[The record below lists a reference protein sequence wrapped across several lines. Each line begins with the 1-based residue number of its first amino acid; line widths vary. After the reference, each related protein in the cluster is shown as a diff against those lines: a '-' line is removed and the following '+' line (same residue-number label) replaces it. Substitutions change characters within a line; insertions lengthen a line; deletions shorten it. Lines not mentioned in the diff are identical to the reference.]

1 MNKKIDDAWLN
12 LTDNDKKKALD
23 VYSFLSTGND
33 FTSRLS
39 YIMSSPDYFSFTCK
53 QILNIELLPTQLLM
67 LQELWKRRFPM
78 LVATRGFGKS
88 YMLSLYSVLRAL
100 MLDGRKI
107 IIVGGGFRQSKILFE
122 YMENIWNN
130 SPILRSMCDYNKS
143 GIKKDTD
150 RYSLKINNSI
160 ISCLPL
166 GDGCLSS
173 DTYITYKN
181 GFRKINDRISDFIY
195 GNGKFNYSDEFYNNG
210 IKPVKR
216 ITTKKGFEYN
226 GTYNHKMKVFRNSNI
241 DWVRTD
247 ELQIGDRIL
256 IDRSER
262 WHDGNFN
269 CTKDEAYI
277 LGSMIGDGCWT
288 NKYSLRFATSDVDHF
303 IPIFNSVFPKKWIKC
318 SEKDKHHFIC
328 CSKKINKDWLD
339 FWKMERTYAINK
351 KLPDTILS
359 SSKNNMS
366 ACISGLF
373 DTDGTLQIS
382 NTKGGTAISIA
393 LYSTSLELVKQVQYI
408 LLHYGIISNLRSR
421 KRENKNWNIEYSL
434 LLTGKNCK
442 LFAEKIGFR
451 LPRKQNELLRG
462 LSLQICE
469 KSHDDNVSFLKDV
482 MLDICKNNI
491 SKNKKISYSIIK
503 RKKNITHKLLDIFL
517 EAYDNINSNVLES
530 LKHLAN
536 KDIYYDKII
545 SIENAGNLNTYDMH
559 IPSTH
564 EYCAN
569 GFFSHNSK
577 IRGQR
582 AHDIISDEFA
592 SIPKDIFE
600 TVVAGFGVVSST
612 PIESVKMAA
621 AKKKAEKEGIILEE
635 EQLSRSGVRIPNQ
648 IILSGTAY
656 YDFNHFADYWKKW
669 RKIIK
674 SKGNETKLSE
684 IFPNGI
690 PKGFQWEDYSI
701 MRIPYEL
708 VPEGFM
714 DSEMVSR
721 SKATVHSGIY
731 MMEYGAS
738 FTKDSHGFFKRSLI
752 QSCVPSVD
760 NQIKDSFSNDILFNT
775 MLIGD
780 KNKKYVFGVDPAS
793 EIDNFSIVIL
803 ELNGDHRRIVH
814 CWTTNRSQHKDIQKM
829 GLSTE
834 KDFYAYCARKIR
846 DLMKR
851 FPCVRIALDAQG
863 GGIAVME
870 ALHDQDKL
878 QEGEML
884 IWPIIDEGKPQ
895 DTDDERGLHILELC
909 QFAKNDWLV
918 EANHGLK
925 KDFEDKVLIFPWF
938 DNSTIGLAT
947 ADDMLKSRSSD
958 TLEDCVLDIEQL
970 KEELSLIEMSQ
981 TPNGRDKWDTPEIIL
996 GAGRKKR
1003 LRKDRYSSLL
1013 MANMSARIIERTKT
1027 PEECGFYGGF
1037 ADSISQTRRQEQ
1049 KGMYNGP
1056 AWFTDSVENI
1066 Y

>member
-1 MNKKIDDAWLN
+1 MNKNNAWLN
-12 LTDNDKKKALD
+12 LTDEEIKSICNPAEFILNDQ
-23 VYSFLSTGND
+23 FD
-33 FTSRLS
+33 FCSRLS
-39 YIMSSPDYFSFTCK
+39 YIMSNPEYLYFTSK
-53 QILNIELLPTQLLM
+53 EIIGIELLPTQCLM
-67 LQELWKRRFPM
+67 IQELWKRKFPM
-78 LVATRGFGKS
+78 LIATRGFGKS
-88 YMLSLYSVLRAL
+88 FILSLYSILRAL
-100 MLDGRKI
+100 MLDGRKV

-122 YMENIWNN
+122 YMENMWNN
-130 SPILRSMCDYNKS
+130 SPLLRSMCDHNKS
-143 GIKKDTD
+143 GIRKDTD

-181 GFRKINDRISDFIY
+181 GFRKINDRISNLIY

-216 ITTKKGFEYN
+216 IKTKKGFEYS
-226 GTYNHKMKVFRNSNI
+226 GTYNHKMRVCRNSNI

-269 CTKDEAYI
+269 CNEDEAYI

-318 SEKDKHHFIC
+318 SKKDKHHFIC

-339 FWKMERTYAINK
+339 FWGMEKTYAIDK
-351 KLPDTILS
+351 KLPNTILS

-373 DTDGTLQIS
+373 DTDGTIQIS
-382 NTKGGTAISIA
+382 NTKGGTAISIT
-393 LYSTSLELVKQVQYI
+393 LYSTSLELVKQIQYI

-421 KRENKNWNIEYSL
+421 KRKNKNWNIEYSL

-451 LPRKQNELLRG
+451 LQRKQNELLRG
-462 LSLQICE
+462 LSLQSCE
-469 KSHDDNVSFLKDV
+469 KSHDDNITFLKDI
-482 MLDICKNNI
+482 MLDICKNNT
-491 SKNKKISYSIIK
+491 SKNNKISYSIIK
-503 RKKNITHKLLDIFL
+503 RKKNITHKFLDIFL
-517 EAYDNINSNVLES
+517 EAYNNIDSNVVEL
-530 LKHLAN
+530 LKKLAN
-536 KDIYYDKII
+536 KDIYYDKIV

-582 AHDIISDEFA
+582 AHDIIADEFA
-592 SIPKDIFE
+592 TIPRDVFE

-612 PIESVKMAA
+612 PIEGVKIAA
-621 AKKKAEKEGIILEE
+621 AKKKAEEEGIVLED
-635 EQLSRSGVRIPNQ
+635 EQLDHSGFRIPNQ

-669 RKIIK
+669 RRIIK
-674 SKGNETKLSE
+674 SKGDRIKLSE
-684 IFPNGI
+684 IFTDGI
-690 PKGFQWEDYSI
+690 PKNFRWQDYSI

-714 DSEMVSR
+714 DPEMVARSR
-721 SKATVHSGIY
+721 ATVHTGIY
-731 MMEYGAS
+731 MMEYGAV
-738 FTKDSHGFFKRSLI
+738 FTKDSQGFFKRSLI
-752 QSCVPSVD
+752 QSCVPSID
-760 NQIKDSFSNDILFNT
+760 NIIKDGKGNDINFNT

-780 KNKKYVFGVDPAS
+780 RNKKYVFGVDPAS
-793 EIDNFSIVIL
+793 EVDNFSIVVI
-803 ELNGDHRRIVH
+803 ELNGDHRRVVH
-814 CWTTNRSQHKDIQKM
+814 CWTTNRSQHKDMQKM

-834 KDFYAYCARKIR
+834 KDFYSYCARKIR
-846 DLMKR
+846 NLMKR
-851 FPCVRIALDAQG
+851 FNCVHIAMDAQG

-870 ALHDQDKL
+870 ALHDTDKL
-878 QEGEML
+878 EEGEHL
-884 IWPIIDEGKPQ
+884 IWPVIDEEKEK
-895 DTDDERGLHILELC
+895 DTDDEKGLHILELC
-909 QFAKNDWLV
+909 QFVKYDWLC

-925 KDFEDKVLIFPWF
+925 KDLEDKILVFPFF
-938 DNSTIGLAT
+938 DNSTIGLST
-947 ADDMLKSRSSD
+947 ADDILKERKYD
-958 TLEDCVLDIEQL
+958 TLEDCVLDIEEL
-970 KEELSLIEMSQ
+970 KEELSLIEMGQ
-981 TPNGRDKWDTPEIIL
+981 TPNGRDKWDTPEVIL
-996 GAGRKKR
+996 GGGKKKR

-1013 MANMSARIIERTKT
+1013 MANMAARIIDRTPI
-1027 PEECGFYGGF
+1027 PEEYGFYGGF
-1037 ADSISQTRRQEQ
+1037 ADTISQKQ
-1049 KGMYNGP
+1049 KNADKNMYSGP
-1056 AWFTDSVENI
+1056 AWFVDGSKNL